1 MYNALPLSKAI
12 CPTHPLN
19 HRRGEDWEEYES
31 LDGNKV
37 LTLVE
42 VGDSTLQHSAQTF
55 FSGEF
60 DPCKRQPS
68 LSWSAR
74 VCLYTGESETQRF
87 AHDLLS

>member
-1 MYNALPLSKAI
+1 MYNALPSSKAI

-19 HRRGEDWEEYES
+19 HRRGGLGREYES

-42 VGDSTLQHSAQTF
+42 VGDSTLQDSAQTF

-74 VCLYTGESETQRF
+74 VSVHRRVRDPAICARS
-87 AHDLLS
+87 A